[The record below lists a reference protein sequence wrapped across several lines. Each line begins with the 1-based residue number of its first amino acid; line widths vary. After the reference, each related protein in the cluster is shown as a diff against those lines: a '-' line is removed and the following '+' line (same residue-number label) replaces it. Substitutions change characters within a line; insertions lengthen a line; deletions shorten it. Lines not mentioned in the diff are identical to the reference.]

1 MTIHKM
7 SIKIV
12 PEPNFLIKFMQYIIC
27 DEITKKRYFQTQIIP
42 KSEKHNRMLNNCI
55 VSENH

>member
-1 MTIHKM
+1 
-7 SIKIV
+7 
-12 PEPNFLIKFMQYIIC
+12 MQYIIC